1 MNEPS
6 GEDTLTV
13 DIPIVRSGG
22 DIGVVAVDWQATL
35 NGIYGNYYFAS
46 SQYFSL
52 EYNDDSI
59 CRSLF
64 SKGSHPVSSFLSINT
79 AYKISP

>member
-1 MNEPS
+1 MNEPIN
-6 GEDTLTV
+6 GDALTV

-52 EYNDDSI
+52 ECNNDSI

-64 SKGSHPVSSFLSINT
+64 SKGSLLVSLNQHRL
-79 AYKISP
+79 